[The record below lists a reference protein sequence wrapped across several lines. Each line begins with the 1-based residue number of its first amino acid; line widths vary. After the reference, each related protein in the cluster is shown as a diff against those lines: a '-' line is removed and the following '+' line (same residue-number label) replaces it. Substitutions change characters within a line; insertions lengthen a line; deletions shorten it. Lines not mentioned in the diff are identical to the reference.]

1 MFSTYSVNKVKTNDL
16 CYFTVAARGLH
27 FLFNKAFSENLI
39 GVFSVNLCTCEPSG
53 IGVPIFESTS
63 TTICFQS
70 FLLESENLFPVSL
83 PSTCI
88 RQRHEN
94 RNFPKRC
101 PTCKLLKRRFIV
113 YLPTATRTKTEIP
126 STRNT
131 TLESGVFA
139 RKRIRVYEKF
149 SKTCIQKSPI
159 SNETIENG
167 ALALA
172 CRVLLS

>member
-1 MFSTYSVNKVKTNDL
+1 MFSTYSVNNKVKTNDL

-53 IGVPIFESTS
+53 IGVPIFEPTS

-126 STRNT
+126 STRNDRVCDDVTTSNT
-131 TLESGVFA
+131 TLESSVFA
-139 RKRIRVYEKF
+139 RKRIRVKESF
-149 SKTCIQKSPI
+149 ENVCSKI
-159 SNETIENG
+159 SNFK
-167 ALALA
+167 
-172 CRVLLS
+172 